1 MHDTLYEDSR
11 LSSIDT
17 QNQEERSQK
26 RAVSKVLSVC
36 FEKSASQK
44 RFRRS
49 SHSPSSKRNSSK
61 QKTRPISALSI
72 SKSAKR
78 KAKSAPKHRSKR
90 RFVMVDGKISH
101 SAKKAEQEEM
111 TLKLQMSDHSAA
123 KIIQKEV
130 RKFLL
135 SLGFYEARQ
144 TLMSSPERS
153 QVNIYMKN
161 LGSKRSTSRKS
172 KLSSS
177 QRRSPDYELVD
188 LKSSKKS
195 SIKLHISPQQL
206 RDLIEIEK

>member
-1 MHDTLYEDSR
+1 
-11 LSSIDT
+11 
-17 QNQEERSQK
+17 
-26 RAVSKVLSVC
+26 
-36 FEKSASQK
+36 
-44 RFRRS
+44 
-49 SHSPSSKRNSSK
+49 
-61 QKTRPISALSI
+61 
-72 SKSAKR
+72 
-78 KAKSAPKHRSKR
+78 
-90 RFVMVDGKISH
+90 
-101 SAKKAEQEEM
+101 M

-206 RDLIEIEK
+206 RNLIEIEK